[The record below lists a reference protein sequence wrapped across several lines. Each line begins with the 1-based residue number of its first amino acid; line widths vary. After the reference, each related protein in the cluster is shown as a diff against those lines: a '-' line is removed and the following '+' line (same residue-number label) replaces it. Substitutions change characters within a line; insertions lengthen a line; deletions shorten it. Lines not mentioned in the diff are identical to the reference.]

1 MGTTS
6 EASADPIPEALREV
20 SAGSVAGTIGEVSAV
35 PIPAHVTVLIAR
47 IARSVRQRFDQVLT
61 PLGLR
66 QRHLVALSYLRG
78 HGPTAQQNLADRL
91 RMDPSSMV
99 CLLNDLEEN
108 QLVVRHR
115 DRADRR
121 RGLVELSERG
131 EQALSKVDAAV
142 QVVED
147 EILGGLE
154 PAERHAL
161 RDLLARLD
169 VGEPD
174 WGLIAN
180 EA

>member
-1 MGTTS
+1 MRTIS
-6 EASADPIPEALREV
+6 EASAGSISTPVTAA
-20 SAGSVAGTIGEVSAV
+20 AGGAV
-35 PIPAHVTVLIAR
+35 PAHVTVLIAR
-47 IARSVRQRFDQVLT
+47 IARNVRQRFEQVLT

-91 RMDPSSMV
+91 RMDASSMV

-115 DRADRR
+115 DRTDRR

-131 EQALSKVDAAV
+131 EQALSEMDTAV

-154 PAERHAL
+154 LPERQLL

-169 VGEPD
+169 VGEAD
-174 WGLIAN
+174 WGLIAD

>member
-1 MGTTS
+1 M
-6 EASADPIPEALREV
+6 
-20 SAGSVAGTIGEVSAV
+20 
-35 PIPAHVTVLIAR
+35 TVLIAR
-47 IARSVRQRFDQVLT
+47 IARNVRQRFEQVLT

-91 RMDPSSMV
+91 RMDASSMV

-115 DRADRR
+115 DRTDRR

-131 EQALSKVDAAV
+131 EQALSEMDTAV
-142 QVVED
+142 QVVD
-147 EILGGLE
+147 EILGGLGL
-154 PAERHAL
+154 PERQLL

-169 VGEPD
+169 VGEAD
-174 WGLIAN
+174 WGLIAD

>member
-1 MGTTS
+1 MGTIS
-6 EASADPIPEALREV
+6 EASA
-20 SAGSVAGTIGEVSAV
+20 GSISTPLTAAAV
-35 PIPAHVTVLIAR
+35 GAVPAHVTVLIAR
-47 IARSVRQRFDQVLT
+47 IARNVRQRLEQVLT

-91 RMDPSSMV
+91 RMDASSMV
-99 CLLNDLEEN
+99 CLLNELEEN
-108 QLVVRHR
+108 ELVVRHR
-115 DRADRR
+115 DRTDRR

-131 EQALSKVDAAV
+131 QQALSEMDTAV

-154 PAERHAL
+154 LPERQLL

-169 VGEPD
+169 VGEAD
-174 WGLIAN
+174 WGLIAD